1 MPYALSRSCAT
12 RQTKEV
18 SMRKVVATELVSL
31 DGVMEKPQ
39 EWSFSYSNAE
49 MDEANAAGM
58 ANSAGH
64 AGGAASR

>member
-1 MPYALSRSCAT
+1 
-12 RQTKEV
+12 
-18 SMRKVVATELVSL
+18 MRKVVATELVSL
-31 DGVMEKPQ
+31 DGVMEKPR